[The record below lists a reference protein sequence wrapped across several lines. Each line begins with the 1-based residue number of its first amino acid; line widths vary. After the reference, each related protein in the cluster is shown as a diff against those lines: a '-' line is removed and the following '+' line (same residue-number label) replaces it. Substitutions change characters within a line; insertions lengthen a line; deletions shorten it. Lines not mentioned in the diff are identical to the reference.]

1 MCLIL
6 TIAAALAFSVAFFAG
21 RKNHSGTKSVAT
33 VTLMFWAAALMWSV
47 DGIASVL
54 SGEPFFDISVEDT
67 LLGGIIVAAGLLA
80 FGLLTI
86 LERRK
91 AVRAVAGAKS

>member
-6 TIAAALAFSVAFFAG
+6 TIAAALVFSVAFFAG
-21 RKNHSGTKSVAT
+21 RKNRSGTKSVAT

-91 AVRAVAGAKS
+91 AAQAL